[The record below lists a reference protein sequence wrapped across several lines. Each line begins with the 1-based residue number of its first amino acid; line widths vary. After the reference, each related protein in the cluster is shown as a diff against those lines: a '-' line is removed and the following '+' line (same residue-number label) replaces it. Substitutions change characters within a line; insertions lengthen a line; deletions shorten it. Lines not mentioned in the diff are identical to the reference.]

1 MQKIENEFDKFV
13 YEQYCN
19 KRDAK
24 DKEIETKTK
33 ELETKTKELETKT
46 KEIETKNRKIETLNK
61 EIESIKKLINKLH
74 AFDDFNSPEAR
85 KIINSLMFLI

>member
-1 MQKIENEFDKFV
+1 MIGMQKIENEFDKFV

-24 DKEIETKTK
+24 DKEI
-33 ELETKTKELETKT
+33 ETKTKELETKT

>member
-19 KRDAK
+19 KPDAK

-33 ELETKTKELETKT
+33 ELETKTKE
-46 KEIETKNRKIETLNK
+46 IETLNK
-61 EIESIKKLINKLH
+61 EIESIKELIEKLH
-74 AFDDFNSPEAR
+74 SLDDFNSPEAR
-85 KIINSLMFLI
+85 KIISSLMLLS

>member
-1 MQKIENEFDKFV
+1 MQKIENELDELI
-13 YEQYCN
+13 YEQYGD
-19 KRDAK
+19 KLDAK
-24 DKEIETKTK
+24 DKEMETLNK
-33 ELETKTKELETKT
+33 ELETLN

-61 EIESIKKLINKLH
+61 EIESIKELIEKLH

>member
-1 MQKIENEFDKFV
+1 MQKIENELDELI
-13 YEQYCN
+13 YEQYGD
-19 KRDAK
+19 KLDAK
-24 DKEIETKTK
+24 DKEIEIMHKK
-33 ELETKTKELETKT
+33 METKT